1 MTTPLL
7 ERAIALASDLPEE
20 EQDEI
25 ARIMLD
31 QLDGDARWDALF
43 EATGD
48 KLEILAS
55 RAAADYHAGRTSPFP
70 DEFD

>member
-7 ERAIALASDLPEE
+7 ERAIALATDLPDE

-43 EATGD
+43 EATAD
-48 KLEILAS
+48 KLEILAN
-55 RAAADYHAGRTSPFP
+55 RAAADYHAGRTLPFP